1 MGQSLLSGIEEDT
14 TRQEK
19 KKTRF
24 ITKGCCLG
32 LASDNIRKF
41 SMGKIKLFYNLQF
54 DNIKLTWSIC
64 VVDKDVTSIYEEFHI
79 KTYRII
85 LTGE

>member
-1 MGQSLLSGIEEDT
+1 
-14 TRQEK
+14 
-19 KKTRF
+19 
-24 ITKGCCLG
+24 
-32 LASDNIRKF
+32 
-41 SMGKIKLFYNLQF
+41 MGKIKLFYNLQF

-79 KTYRII
+79 KTYSII